1 MLPLGATFGGSLV
14 RAQTRSLSVICAG
27 STSWAVRQGANL
39 SCHAKGNKKRYR
51 KRYLFKSFANL
62 NYAPKGSKLRERP
75 GERAPRY
82 AFACLS
88 APDPLRGP
96 CDRGQ
101 ITSATPKETK
111 RIPEIGYP
119 FCLAEQERFELSRRY
134 SRPTPL
140 AGAPLHHL
148 STTPHQ

>member
-1 MLPLGATFGGSLV
+1 MLASLMSELIDS
-14 RAQTRSLSVICAG
+14 AAL
-27 STSWAVRQGANL
+27 
-39 SCHAKGNKKRYR
+39 
-51 KRYLFKSFANL
+51 RYLRPRSRSDPGAESCKARLRKTKRIPEIGYLFESFANL

-101 ITSATPKETK
+101 IASATPKETK